1 MYRALTDF
9 TTHNNMATGLTL
21 QQLQTMGA
29 KPVAAPAKTGG
40 QTLAQLQTPTP
51 ASAAPPT
58 AAPLTADS
66 IWQSIV
72 NATKQQIAGGEA
84 EIAQPFIDKGTQQA
98 QGIKETPAQAAL
110 GALKVGSGVASVVSS
125 PFAEL
130 FKPVGAAVD
139 AITNKIS
146 DIPAVQNFS
155 QTPAGQATTAVAEPL
170 SEAGNIAGTIV
181 GAEELPKIPA
191 KIGSVFDAAKEAL
204 NNPVP
209 AVTSTSEVPVKTFVP
224 APQTVIPKT
233 TGVVKQLLGIDG
245 LGDQVKTSAQ
255 RLAAD
260 APLIGGGAAREATPL
275 DLYNKFVNQESL
287 HLNDIKQDPAISM
300 VGEKIGNA
308 FQDVIKQKQAAGST
322 MADELDKTATKPVD
336 TGPAFGEFQ
345 KELQSNGAS
354 YDSVDK
360 QLSAGENSKF
370 GESDK
375 GLLERYGQALQELG
389 TNPPMKALDAF
400 ISRVPQD
407 IKTLKAK
414 NGINFSTNAERIIG
428 NSLND
433 LRTSLTKSGTPEY
446 AAARTKYSE
455 LSQFVKNNAPL
466 LGKITESGDFSH
478 DASLAKSA
486 VQSVLNN
493 GKKDFLIKLEQHTAY
508 KALDEANLALQAM
521 KDMGDS
527 KGNSLLELMNEAKNG
542 GGELPGTIGKIIGTG
557 GKIAGKLIA
566 GDKVAQ
572 TRAYLKSLKKPN
584 Q

>member
-1 MYRALTDF
+1 MPNFANLKLVSAPPQASQP
-9 TTHNNMATGLTL
+9 NMAAL
-21 QQLQTMGA
+21 
-29 KPVAAPAKTGG
+29 KPVTTGAVSSTAPAK
-40 QTLAQLQTPTP
+40 
-51 ASAAPPT
+51 
-58 AAPLTADS
+58 PLTADS
-66 IWQSIV
+66 IWQGIVSAV
-72 NATKQQIAGGEA
+72 NATKQQVAAGEA

-110 GALKVGSGVASVVSS
+110 GALKVGSGIASVVSS

-130 FKPVGAAVD
+130 FKPVGAAVNALTD
-139 AITNKIS
+139 KIS
-146 DIPAVQNFS
+146 DIPQVQKFAQS
-155 QTPAGQATTAVAEPL
+155 PAGEATSAVAEPL
-170 SEAGNIAGTIV
+170 AEAGNIAGTIT
-181 GAEELPKIPA
+181 GAEELPKIPS
-191 KIGSVFDAAKEAL
+191 KVSSVFSSAKEAL
-204 NNPVP
+204 TNPEP
-209 AVTSTSEVPVKTFVP
+209 TIAPSAETPVKAPVVP
-224 APQTVIPKT
+224 APTVAPKSA
-233 TGVVKQLLGIDG
+233 GVVQKILGIDG

-260 APLIGGGAAREATPL
+260 APLIGAGAAREATPL
-275 DLYNKFVNQESL
+275 DLYNKFINQEAL

-308 FQDVIKQKQAAGST
+308 FQDVIKQKQAAGAT
-322 MADELDKTATKPVD
+322 MGSELEKTAANPVD

-345 KELQSNGAS
+345 KELQANGAS
-354 YDSVDK
+354 FDSVDK
-360 QLSAGENSKF
+360 QLNTTENSKF
-370 GESDK
+370 GEADQA
-375 GLLERYGQALQELG
+375 LLERYGQALQELG

-407 IKTLKAK
+407 IKALKAK
-414 NGINFSTNAERIIG
+414 TGITFKTNAERIIG

-446 AAARTKYSE
+446 AAARSKFAE
-455 LSQFVKNNAPL
+455 LSQFVQRNAPL
-466 LGKITESGDFSH
+466 LGKITESGDFTH

-493 GKKDFLIKLEQHTAY
+493 GKKDFLIKLEQHTGY

-527 KGNSLLELMNEAKNG
+527 KGNSLLELMNEATNG
-542 GGELPGTIGKIIGTG
+542 ATELPGTIGKIIGTG

-572 TRAYLKSLKKPN
+572 TRAYLKSLKKPE
-584 Q
+584 